1 MSDCL
6 EVMQKPTVEEMREAE
21 GMVVVQGNQEEVV
34 FTDSAYW
41 ISKGLARKLVGN
53 SCCFSSLIIPII
65 CFSQARFYREESYL
79 VRSSE
84 TSMYSDFM
92 TCQGRAGR
100 EEKRHVRKLLERNG
114 DSSSQLK
121 KKVLELMEGVPLRI
135 LALPD
140 SK

>member
-1 MSDCL
+1 
-6 EVMQKPTVEEMREAE
+6 
-21 GMVVVQGNQEEVV
+21 
-34 FTDSAYW
+34 
-41 ISKGLARKLVGN
+41 
-53 SCCFSSLIIPII
+53 
-65 CFSQARFYREESYL
+65 
-79 VRSSE
+79 
-84 TSMYSDFM
+84 MYSDFM

>member
-1 MSDCL
+1 MCSLIAHTGYPKDWL
-6 EVMQKPTVEEMREAE
+6 ESWWV
-21 GMVVVQGNQEEVV
+21 
-34 FTDSAYW
+34 
-41 ISKGLARKLVGN
+41 IHVG
-53 SCCFSSLIIPII
+53 FLSLIIPII
-65 CFSQARFYREESYL
+65 CFYQARFYREEPDL

-100 EEKRHVRKLLERNG
+100 EEKRHVRKLLERTNG

-121 KKVLELMEGVPLRI
+121 KKVLELMEEVPLRI

>member
-1 MSDCL
+1 MYQL
-6 EVMQKPTVEEMREAE
+6 FA
-21 GMVVVQGNQEEVV
+21 
-34 FTDSAYW
+34 
-41 ISKGLARKLVGN
+41 
-53 SCCFSSLIIPII
+53 
-65 CFSQARFYREESYL
+65 FSQARFYREESDL

-84 TSMYSDFM
+84 TSMYSDLM

-100 EEKRHVRKLLERNG
+100 EGKRHVRKLLERTNG

-121 KKVLELMEGVPLRI
+121 KMVLELMEEVPLRV